1 MKRTIFLFASLL
13 FLLLLFGCTD
23 TIKNEEASCTENRT
37 ATPCT
42 NAALWYAI
50 LHKDV
55 PSALSMCA
63 RIDTSAADAF
73 VGSGKDRCYM
83 EVARAAQDTSVCN
96 NIDSL
101 NTVTK
106 GLCIDRAKPPRQ
118 STFCLPALVLPLF
131 ALFLFVRRS

>member
-1 MKRTIFLFASLL
+1 MKYIILLFA

-23 TIKNEEASCTENRT
+23 TIQNQEASCASNRT

-42 NAALWYAI
+42 NAALWYAV

-63 RIDTSAADAF
+63 RIETTAGDAF
-73 VGSGKDRCYM
+73 TGSGKDRCYM
-83 EVARAAQDTSVCN
+83 EVARSAQDTSVCN

-106 GLCIDRAKPPRQ
+106 GLCIDRAKPSRE
-118 STFCLPALVLPLF
+118 STFCLPALVLPMLALVLF
-131 ALFLFVRRS
+131 ARRS